1 MGILQNMSNFVQTV
15 GRKRNI
21 FKMMTVA
28 NESNYIYNGR
38 IYESDIVRSCLRP
51 YVKGLGKIVG
61 KHIRE
66 SILADGTREIQ
77 TNPDAYMRFLLEE
90 PNPYMTFQKL
100 TEKMA
105 VSLKL
110 NNNAF
115 ALIVRDDNGIPRELY
130 PMPANGAMTE
140 WLKDGS
146 LGVRFYVNNGTS
158 PIFRYSDIIHIR
170 GDFYDHDI
178 LGDPIAP
185 ALIPLMECVG
195 TIDKGIIN
203 AIKNSGIIRWLL
215 NISGGVRDEDLK
227 RYAENFAKNYLSIE
241 NASSLGVAAVD
252 AKADAKQIEPKDYVP
267 NASIIDRQKER
278 IYEIFNTNKEIVQS
292 KENGDSWN
300 SYFEH
305 EIEPDIRQFSD
316 EFTRKLFSRHQRA
329 FGNRIIFEAVNLTHA
344 SFETKMELQ
353 AMVDRGAMTPNEWR
367 EVFNLAPI
375 DGGDQA
381 IRRLDTAVVNQI
393 KNLANRIQGKDHET
407 DCQLIA
413 TINRLIDGR
422 VEPGKEKED
431 GRQLE
436 RIAANQE

>member
-1 MGILQNMSNFVQTV
+1 MPF
-15 GRKRNI
+15 
-21 FKMMTVA
+21 
-28 NESNYIYNGR
+28 Y
-38 IYESDIVRSCLRP
+38 
-51 YVKGLGKIVG
+51 
-61 KHIRE
+61 
-66 SILADGTREIQ
+66 
-77 TNPDAYMRFLLEE
+77 
-90 PNPYMTFQKL
+90 
-100 TEKMA
+100 
-105 VSLKL
+105 
-110 NNNAF
+110 
-115 ALIVRDDNGIPRELY
+115 AL
-130 PMPANGAMTE
+130 
-140 WLKDGS
+140 
-146 LGVRFYVNNGTS
+146 
-158 PIFRYSDIIHIR
+158 
-170 GDFYDHDI
+170 
-178 LGDPIAP
+178 
-185 ALIPLMECVG
+185 
-195 TIDKGIIN
+195 
-203 AIKNSGIIRWLL
+203 
-215 NISGGVRDEDLK
+215 
-227 RYAENFAKNYLSIE
+227 
-241 NASSLGVAAVD
+241 
-252 AKADAKQIEPKDYVP
+252 
-267 NASIIDRQKER
+267 
-278 IYEIFNTNKEIVQS
+278 
-292 KENGDSWN
+292 WN